1 MLKLKGREVD
11 CMQTFGKIGE
21 DEAAEYLMAKGYEV
35 IARNYRFKKS
45 EIDIICRYQELL
57 VFVEVKTR
65 SSNAYGEPEEFV
77 TASQQAAVLRAA
89 ENYVIEED
97 WQGDI
102 RFDIIAILKQ
112 GRKEELTHFED
123 AFY

>member
-1 MLKLKGREVD
+1 
-11 CMQTFGKIGE
+11 MQTFGKIGE